1 MCGMT
6 APIWRAVHGGPMV
19 EPSER
24 GRRTVPVELD
34 RLRWIAVVL
43 PVAFILVIEALRQ
56 LLIELDPVQQPGHM
70 ALAGMML
77 VAVVT
82 FSVVMFLGIEATQRH
97 LVRQNRELAAIDA
110 VSTAIQGELGLDFV
124 IDAAL
129 DSVMAS
135 TDATEA
141 SIRVFPQERDGGADP
156 GLERHRVTGPHA
168 SPMPKPGRVV
178 PHLIDIP
185 LSTGTSVLGR
195 MLLHLPEGAEEPD
208 LLATAT
214 LNNIGHQLASAIQ
227 IRQLVLGLQRRQLE
241 DHRLYD
247 ILLEVAEQ
255 GPLADV
261 LATIVRD
268 ARELLGADEAALCLS
283 DLGSRTLADDD
294 PTTTD
299 GASAGSLACVG
310 AEEPCVSVHD
320 RQHPCPGRT
329 SVGGGQV
336 LEAPVRGPDAA
347 TYGALWLGRR
357 TGSAFA
363 ESEKRL
369 LVALSDL
376 ASIALTGA
384 RARETERHGAIVA
397 ERERIAREMH
407 DSLAQVLGVTHLR
420 LRQLGARPDVAIVE
434 PAAVEIADLAGLV
447 EEAYCDVREAI
458 LGLREASRVG
468 RTLVESIAA
477 YLARYAKQAGL
488 DARLENDL
496 GDDLVLSP
504 RVEVQLIRVIQE
516 ALTNVRKHGGATR
529 VVVRLVECDDGVQIV
544 VEDDGRGFDIGGT
557 LLGRDGFGLHTMRER
572 MSLVGG
578 TLSIESAPGRGTR
591 IIADVPATRAV
602 LAAR

>member
-1 MCGMT
+1 M
-6 APIWRAVHGGPMV
+6 A
-19 EPSER
+19 EPKER
-24 GRRTVPVELD
+24 RRRTIPVELD

-43 PVAFILVIEALRQ
+43 PVAFILLIEALRQ
-56 LLIELDPVQQPGHM
+56 LLIERDPAQQPGHL

-77 VAVVT
+77 VGVIT
-82 FSVVMFLGIEATQRH
+82 FSLVMFLGIEGTQRH
-97 LVRQNRELAAIDA
+97 LVRQNRELAAVDA
-110 VSTAIQGELGLDFV
+110 VSTAIQGELGLDLV

-129 DSVMAS
+129 DSVVAS

-141 SIRVFPQERDGGADP
+141 SILVFARDGAAGGEPA
-156 GLERHRVTGPHA
+156 LERHRVAGPHA
-168 SPMPKPGRVV
+168 SPMPGSGQVV

-247 ILLEVAEQ
+247 ILLNVADQ
-255 GPLADV
+255 GPLAEV

-268 ARELLGADEAALCLS
+268 ARELLAAEEAALCLS
-283 DLGSRTLADDD
+283 DPGSRALADDD
-294 PTTTD
+294 PTTLD
-299 GASAGSLACVG
+299 GLAPGSLACVHD
-310 AEEPCVSVHD
+310 EHPRVSIHD
-320 RQHPCPGRT
+320 RQHPCHVRTEVDGGRL
-329 SVGGGQV
+329 
-336 LEAPVRGPDAA
+336 LEVPVRGPDGAS
-347 TYGALWLGRR
+347 YGSFWLGRR
-357 TGSAFA
+357 TGPEFT

-384 RARETERHGAIVA
+384 RARESERQGAIVA

-420 LRQLGARPDVAIVE
+420 LRRLGARSEVVDLE
-434 PAAVEIADLAGLV
+434 PAAREIDDLADLV
-447 EEAYCDVREAI
+447 EEAYRDVREAI
-458 LGLREASRVG
+458 LGLREASQTG
-468 RTLVESIAA
+468 RTLADSIAA
-477 YLARYAKQAGL
+477 YLARYGKQAGL

-496 GDDLVLSP
+496 GDDLALPP

-516 ALTNVRKHGGATR
+516 ALTNVRKHGGASH
-529 VVVRLVECDDGVQIV
+529 VVVRILGHDDGVRIAV
-544 VEDDGRGFDIGGT
+544 ADDGRGFDVGGT
-557 LLGRDGFGLHTMRER
+557 LLGRDGFGLYTMRER
-572 MSLVGG
+572 MNLIGG
-578 TLSIESAPGRGTR
+578 TLSIESAPGRGTT
-591 IIADVPATRAV
+591 IVADVPAVRAAT
-602 LAAR
+602 LAR